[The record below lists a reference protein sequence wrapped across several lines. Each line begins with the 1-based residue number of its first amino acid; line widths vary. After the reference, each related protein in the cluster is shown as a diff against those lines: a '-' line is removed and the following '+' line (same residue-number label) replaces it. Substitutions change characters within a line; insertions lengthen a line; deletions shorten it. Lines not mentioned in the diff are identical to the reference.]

1 MLSITLLPNPV
12 RILKL
17 RMNSVSNDANTIYD
31 TFSHRLY
38 YIQFRTE
45 CMNNETSL
53 VGKRVRDMHGAT
65 LGHVVGTITDI
76 DGTVQTVGVDRGF
89 AGLEQIPHNQLIAQS
104 DTVIY
109 IPRWRLD
116 SQKLLREKE
125 LALRRIKALVAI
137 LSENDDMKED
147 AELIHDKYKDKL
159 ASLDALQDQI
169 RTKLEFRLAELDTQ
183 LKSVKTLIFDAK
195 IQNKS
200 DEITN
205 EAFESVKSHTS
216 RLVEQ
221 LTREHDEITSVQR
234 RITDL
239 SMKVNEALESQEDL
253 QDSAVS
259 YLDNGFAAEEKL
271 PEAPMPV
278 PAVPNAEVLPPP
290 MTAQPVPLAAQADE
304 VTPTPAS
311 PGQAN
316 GETPQPSWLA
326 RMESQ

>member
-1 MLSITLLPNPV
+1 M

-17 RMNSVSNDANTIYD
+17 RTKVVCQLILTQSLTIFYIVGIIYNSELCYMN
-31 TFSHRLY
+31 
-38 YIQFRTE
+38 
-45 CMNNETSL
+45 NNETSL
-53 VGKRVRDMHGAT
+53 VGKRVNDMHGAS
-65 LGHVVGTITDI
+65 LGYVVGTITDI

-89 AGLEQIPHNQLIAQS
+89 AGLEQIPHNQLVVQS

-116 SQKLLREKE
+116 SQQLLREKE
-125 LALRRIKALVAI
+125 LVLRRIRALVAI
-137 LSENDDMKED
+137 LNENDDMKED
-147 AELIHDKYKDKL
+147 AELIHDKYKEKL
-159 ASLDALQDQI
+159 ASLDVLQEQI
-169 RTKLEFRLAELDTQ
+169 KVKLEFRLTELDTQ

-195 IQNKS
+195 VQNKS

-205 EAFESVKSHTS
+205 DAFESVKSHTI

-239 SMKVNEALESQEDL
+239 SMRVTEAVESQEDL

-259 YLDNGFAAEEKL
+259 YLDNVFAVKEKL
-271 PEAPMPV
+271 PEV
-278 PAVPNAEVLPPP
+278 PTPEHIAEDAEMLPPP
-290 MTAQPVPLAAQADE
+290 TTPPVPLVAPVAE
-304 VTPTPAS
+304 PAPS
-311 PGQAN
+311 NVN
-316 GETPQPSWLA
+316 GEAPQSSWLS